1 MHISRYILL
10 FLALLLLGTGAWGQ
24 DSGREFHWKGTLAPD
39 QMVSLKNVNGNID
52 VTATDSNE
60 IEVEAVKSGRDAD
73 RVRIEVNPS
82 SEGVTICAIYPG
94 SSGPCGQDSYHSHG
108 NHDEAKVHFTA
119 RVPKNLRL
127 SADNV
132 NGSVRAEDMGRFV
145 RAKSVNGDVWVS
157 TAAWAE
163 AGTVNGS
170 IHASIGDAKWS
181 GNLTIES
188 VNGSIQLDMPEDFNA
203 DVKFSSL
210 NGRMES
216 DFPLTT
222 SDKWPVGHSA
232 SGRVGQGG
240 RELTIKTVN
249 GGVELKKRS
258 AGI

>member
-1 MHISRYILL
+1 MHISRRILL
-10 FLALLLLGTGAWGQ
+10 ILPLLLLGTATFGQ
-24 DSGREFHWKGTLAPD
+24 DNGREFHWKGNLAPE
-39 QMVSLKNVNGNID
+39 QMVSIRNVNGNID
-52 VTATDSNE
+52 ATATDSNQ
-60 IEVEAVKSGRDAD
+60 IEVEAVKSGPGAD

-94 SSGPCGQDSYHSHG
+94 SSGPCGQDGYHSHG
-108 NHDEAKVHFTA
+108 NDEQAKVHFTA
-119 RVPKNLRL
+119 RIPKNLRL

-132 NGSVRAEDMGRFV
+132 NGNVRAEDMGRFV
-145 RAKSVNGDVWVS
+145 RAKSVNGDVKVS
-157 TAAWAE
+157 TTAWAE

-170 IHASIGDAKWS
+170 IHASMGDANWN

-188 VNGSIQLDMPEDFNA
+188 VNGSIQLDMPNDFNA

-210 NGRMES
+210 NGKMES

-258 AGI
+258 TEI